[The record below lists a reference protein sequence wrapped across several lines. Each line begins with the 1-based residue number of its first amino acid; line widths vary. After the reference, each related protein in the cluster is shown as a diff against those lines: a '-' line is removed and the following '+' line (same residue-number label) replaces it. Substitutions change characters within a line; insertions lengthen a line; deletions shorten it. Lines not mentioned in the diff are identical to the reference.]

1 MPASI
6 IRNSDIIDVLAPSM
20 VEDEYHSLV
29 EDWTTPVIVA
39 SGRAS
44 IQNYLATED
53 DVDRQTT
60 TEGFRL
66 ISDDPALFGVIQATH
81 RIDYNGE
88 ILEVTS
94 PEQMWRLFSRE
105 HHIEL
110 FLRRVDG

>member
-6 IRNSDIIDVLAPSM
+6 IRNSDIIDVLEADLVS
-20 VEDEYHSLV
+20 DEYNSLV
-29 EDWTTPVIVA
+29 EDWDNASIVA

-44 IQNYLATED
+44 IQNYLATEE
-53 DVDRQTT
+53 DVDRQTE

-66 ISDDPALFGVIQATH
+66 ISDDPALFGVIDARH
-81 RIDYNGE
+81 RIDYNGT

-94 PEQMWRLFSRE
+94 PEQMWRLFGRD

-110 FLRRVDG
+110 FVRRVDG